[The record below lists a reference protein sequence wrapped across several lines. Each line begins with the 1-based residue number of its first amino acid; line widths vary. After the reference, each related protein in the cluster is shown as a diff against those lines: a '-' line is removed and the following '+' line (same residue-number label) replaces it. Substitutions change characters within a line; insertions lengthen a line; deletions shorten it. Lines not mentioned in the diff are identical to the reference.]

1 MTTIPVGQEN
11 STSVDLYYE
20 DHGAGS
26 PVVLIHGYPLN
37 GASWEKQITALL
49 SAGHRVIA
57 YDRRGFGKSSPPAI
71 GYDYDTFAAD
81 LNALIVH
88 LNLDDLALV
97 GFGMGGGEVA
107 RYLGT
112 YGSAQVS
119 KAVFISAIVPFLL
132 KAEDNLDGVEDSVF
146 VGIEQAIVADRPAFL
161 SNFLHDFYNVDVWG
175 GKRVTEEAVRNSWN
189 VAVAASP
196 IAILDCVDTWGTDF
210 RDDLERIDVPILVI
224 HGDADRLVPFRVS
237 GLRTHKTAR
246 DSKLVVIEEGP
257 HGILWTHSEQVN
269 PELVD
274 FLR

>member
-1 MTTIPVGQEN
+1 MTTVPVGQEN

-57 YDRRGFGKSSPPAI
+57 YDRRGFGKSSQPAI

-132 KAEDNLDGVEDSVF
+132 KAEDNLDGVEESVF